1 MAGVE
6 LAVVER
12 RVDVR
17 VNTKQPAALDE
28 SHSVLMSLRT
38 VRMMMNQ
45 LIPFTLNTAPRLPRI
60 LQLRLAS
67 TNCQN

>member
-28 SHSVLMSLRT
+28 SVLMSLRT